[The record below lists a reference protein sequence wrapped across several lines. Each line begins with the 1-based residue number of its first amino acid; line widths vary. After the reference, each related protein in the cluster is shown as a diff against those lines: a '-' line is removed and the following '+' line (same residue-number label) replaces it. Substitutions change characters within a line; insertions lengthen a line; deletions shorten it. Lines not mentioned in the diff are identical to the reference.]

1 MAKKAINHKEM
12 IAKLFKILIV
22 FGIYALIGLVLFLIY
37 HFSGITIQDIQSYL
51 VGIGNWG
58 YILFILIQVL
68 TNVLLFIIPG
78 QTLQFI
84 ALGLAL
90 YSPLETFFLV
100 LIGMIIASFINF
112 MIGRVLGNN
121 FVMKIIG
128 EATYLKY
135 QSKLAAKA
143 YIYYPIM
150 MVLPFFPDD
159 ELTLLV
165 GLTKMNLFYFLIV
178 TTLTRAIGV
187 AIFTFI
193 PGQLNFNN
201 LGTTEFILLGLA
213 FLHIVTML
221 FYLVRNI
228 EHVIKKYIK

>member
-1 MAKKAINHKEM
+1 MAKRATNHKETL
-12 IAKLFKILIV
+12 AKILKIALV
-22 FGIYALIGLVLFLIY
+22 FAIYTLIGLVFFLIY
-37 HFSGITIQDIQSYL
+37 HFSGITIQDIQTFL
-51 VGIGNWG
+51 VGLGNWG
-58 YILFILIQVL
+58 YVLFILIQVL

-84 ALGLAL
+84 ALGLLL

-112 MIGRVLGNN
+112 MIGRLLGKN

-128 EATYLKY
+128 EETYLKY
-135 QSKLAAKA
+135 QSKLATKA

-150 MVLPFFPDD
+150 MLLPFFPDD

-165 GLTKMNLFYFLIV
+165 GLSKMNVFYFIIV
-178 TTLTRAIGV
+178 TTLTRAVGV
-187 AIFTFI
+187 AVFTFI

-201 LGTTEFILLGLA
+201 LDTIELVLIGFGI
-213 FLHIVTML
+213 LHIATML

-228 EHVIKKYIK
+228 EHAIEKYIK

>member
-1 MAKKAINHKEM
+1 MAKKAINLKEM
-12 IAKLFKILIV
+12 IAKFFKILIV

-37 HFSGITIQDIQSYL
+37 HFSGITIQNIQSYL

-112 MIGRVLGNN
+112 MIGRLLGKN

-150 MVLPFFPDD
+150 MLLPFFPDD

-178 TTLTRAIGV
+178 TTLTPAIGV

-228 EHVIKKYIK
+228 EHAIEKYIK

>member
-112 MIGRVLGNN
+112 MIGRLLGKN

-135 QSKLAAKA
+135 QSKLATKA

-150 MVLPFFPDD
+150 MLLPFFPDD
-159 ELTLLV
+159 EVTLLV
-165 GLTKMNLFYFLIV
+165 GLTKMNVFYFIIV
-178 TTLTRAIGV
+178 TTLTRAVGV
-187 AIFTFI
+187 AVFTFI

-201 LGTTEFILLGLA
+201 LDTTELVLIGFGI
-213 FLHIVTML
+213 LHIATML

-228 EHVIKKYIK
+228 EHAIEKYIK

>member
-112 MIGRVLGNN
+112 MIGRVLGKN

-228 EHVIKKYIK
+228 ELAIEKYIK

>member
-112 MIGRVLGNN
+112 MIGRVLGKN

-135 QSKLAAKA
+135 QSKLAAKV
-143 YIYYPIM
+143 YIYYPSWWYYLSFLM
-150 MVLPFFPDD
+150 MNWL
-159 ELTLLV
+159 
-165 GLTKMNLFYFLIV
+165 Y
-178 TTLTRAIGV
+178 
-187 AIFTFI
+187 
-193 PGQLNFNN
+193 
-201 LGTTEFILLGLA
+201 
-213 FLHIVTML
+213 
-221 FYLVRNI
+221 
-228 EHVIKKYIK
+228 

>member
-37 HFSGITIQDIQSYL
+37 HFSGVTIQDIQSYL

>member
-1 MAKKAINHKEM
+1 MAKKAINLKEM

-58 YILFILIQVL
+58 YVLFILIQVL

-112 MIGRVLGNN
+112 MIGRVLGKN

-228 EHVIKKYIK
+228 EHAIEKYIK

>member
-1 MAKKAINHKEM
+1 
-12 IAKLFKILIV
+12 
-22 FGIYALIGLVLFLIY
+22 
-37 HFSGITIQDIQSYL
+37 
-51 VGIGNWG
+51 
-58 YILFILIQVL
+58 
-68 TNVLLFIIPG
+68 
-78 QTLQFI
+78 
-84 ALGLAL
+84 
-90 YSPLETFFLV
+90 
-100 LIGMIIASFINF
+100 
-112 MIGRVLGNN
+112 
-121 FVMKIIG
+121 
-128 EATYLKY
+128 
-135 QSKLAAKA
+135 
-143 YIYYPIM
+143 

-201 LGTTEFILLGLA
+201 LGTTELILLGLA

-228 EHVIKKYIK
+228 EHVIEKYIK

>member
-37 HFSGITIQDIQSYL
+37 HFSGVTIQDIQSYL

-112 MIGRVLGNN
+112 MIGRLLGKN

-193 PGQLNFNN
+193 PDHLNFNN

-228 EHVIKKYIK
+228 ELAIEKYIK